1 MEMFNVCFINSRGRE
16 DQRKFFSAWKVLK
29 VCSKKYIKN
38 YLFFRNDLFHHEQ
51 CTNITMILRTCGH
64 FGHFLPCFSLHPQSL
79 LRSCRHKRLYAIHFV
94 VVLHFYTV
102 PLRICFRKL
111 TNFRRN
117 CVYYLGMMIALS

>member
-1 MEMFNVCFINSRGRE
+1 MSRKPSPLRKIAEILDESPPTMISMAEGLPNRGRE

-79 LRSCRHKRLYAIHFV
+79 
-94 VVLHFYTV
+94 
-102 PLRICFRKL
+102 
-111 TNFRRN
+111 
-117 CVYYLGMMIALS
+117 